1 MYKSIM
7 YKALVSIF
15 TLCLLAQE
23 STATNTVARGNVEQ
37 HVLKSQALAENR
49 IDLLTNRRISVY
61 LPANYDKNKRYPVI
75 YFLPFDKQ
83 LLEDK
88 KVPALF
94 DLAISKG
101 QIREF
106 IFVSGDFEI
115 PGTINFYGNGS
126 TTGFWIKYINE
137 ELVPFIDQRYST
149 IRSPAGRSIA
159 GHFLGGY
166 AAFRSA
172 MLYPNMW
179 GSLFALHPVATDTG
193 EKSMLYVPD
202 WKEIHSATSYADL
215 KAPYSN
221 PFVAMAQAHLPNPR
235 NPPFYADFI
244 VDVVDG
250 ELVPNL
256 SAIRKLKSTF
266 HLADQLP
273 QYAENLQQLRGIKF
287 VWGRN
292 DANQAHVYGARK
304 FSLLLENFG
313 IEHEADEHR
322 GNGWGYEFTTQGHI
336 YRDMLPFFDTHF
348 ANE

>member
-1 MYKSIM
+1 MYKV
-7 YKALVSIF
+7 LVSIF
-15 TLCLLAQE
+15 TICLLAQV
-23 STATNTVARGNVEQ
+23 SAADTTMPRGSVEKQ
-37 HVLKSQALAENR
+37 LLEAKSLKQNR
-49 IDLLTNRRISVY
+49 LGLNTNRRISVY
-61 LPANYDKNKRYPVI
+61 LPPNYDKNKRYPVI
-75 YFLPFDKQ
+75 YFLPFSTQMLDDK
-83 LLEDK
+83 E
-88 KVPALF
+88 VSELF

-137 ELVPFIDQRYST
+137 ELVPFIDRRYST
-149 IRSPAGRSIA
+149 IRSPAGRGVA

-166 AAFRSA
+166 AAFKSA
-172 MLYPNMW
+172 MFYPNTW
-179 GSLFALHPVATDTG
+179 GSLYALHPVATDTG

-202 WKEIHSATSYADL
+202 WKEIHSAKTYEDL

-221 PFVAMAQAHLPNPR
+221 PFVAMAQAHLPNPE

-244 VDVVDG
+244 VNVVDD

-256 SAIRKLKSTF
+256 TAIRKLRSTF
-266 HLADQLP
+266 LLADLLP
-273 QYAENLQQLRGIKF
+273 QFAQNLQGLSGIKF

-292 DANQAHVYGARK
+292 DATQAHVYGARK
-304 FSLLLENFG
+304 FSLLLEDFG

-336 YRDMLPFFDTHF
+336 YRDMLPFFEEHF
-348 ANE
+348 VGN